1 MEQDGIR
8 MTIDEQALGGM
19 ENLRTVQDC
28 FQASDREEHTFT
40 AEHPLQVFDAH
51 SERPATSRAVAA

>member
-1 MEQDGIR
+1 M
-8 MTIDEQALGGM
+8 MIDEQALGGM